1 MYSPSSWPRSSP
13 GPRSAELRTGGKRRW
28 SGSRVIQRSRRDDE
42 ERCPRDVWRA
52 TSREKAKPTI
62 GSSSGKLFFGPVMR
76 ECTLLDGG
84 VGQIEHLRSRFG
96 TSEPVAL
103 STDARSSFLS
113 TATLDPRGADP
124 LCSIAEIEQLY
135 TSGTSLHL
143 GNIIPRHNPRGES
156 QFTHFTSIIF
166 PDVWQT
172 GTVLVARCPYYV
184 FALLGQ
190 GGNC

>member
-1 MYSPSSWPRSSP
+1 M
-13 GPRSAELRTGGKRRW
+13 
-28 SGSRVIQRSRRDDE
+28 IQRSRRDDE

-76 ECTLLDGG
+76 KCTLLDGG

-124 LCSIAEIEQLY
+124 LCSIADAGNNFSPSGFY
-135 TSGTSLHL
+135 STS
-143 GNIIPRHNPRGES
+143 NPRGES

-172 GTVLVARCPYYV
+172 GSVLVARCPYNV

-190 GGNC
+190 GD

>member
-76 ECTLLDGG
+76 KCTLLDGG

-96 TSEPVAL
+96 TSELVAL

-124 LCSIAEIEQLY
+124 LCSIADA
-135 TSGTSLHL
+135 SGNNFSPRGYH
-143 GNIIPRHNPRGES
+143 IPRQSTWRKPIYPFYVNHLSRRMANRVGSRGTLS
-156 QFTHFTSIIF
+156 
-166 PDVWQT
+166 
-172 GTVLVARCPYYV
+172 L
-184 FALLGQ
+184 
-190 GGNC
+190 

>member
-13 GPRSAELRTGGKRRW
+13 GPRSAELRTGGIRRW

-124 LCSIAEIEQLY
+124 LCSIADA
-135 TSGTSLHL
+135 SGNNFSPRGYH
-143 GNIIPRHNPRGES
+143 IPRQSTWRKPIYPFYVNHLSRRMANRVGSRGTLS
-156 QFTHFTSIIF
+156 
-166 PDVWQT
+166 
-172 GTVLVARCPYYV
+172 L
-184 FALLGQ
+184 
-190 GGNC
+190 

>member
-76 ECTLLDGG
+76 KCTLLDGG

-113 TATLDPRGADP
+113 RLPRWIPEARTRYVRLPMHRAT
-124 LCSIAEIEQLY
+124 
-135 TSGTSLHL
+135 TFHL
-143 GNIIPRHNPRGES
+143 GDIIFHVNPRGES

-172 GTVLVARCPYYV
+172 GSVLVARCPYNV

-190 GGNC
+190 GD